1 MMPFIGKLLYISVLI
16 YLVYIQIKMEKRDEL
31 NGEA

>member
-1 MMPFIGKLLYISVLI
+1 MPFIGKLLYISVII
-16 YLVYIQIKMEKRDEL
+16 YLVYLQIKMEKRDEI